1 MLTPRKRITKKQLK
15 EDKLVTLYAKSRDW
29 VEANFKLVSGA
40 AAVIL
45 LLIVGCVTIR
55 SLNWG
60 FNALVARRIINTCV
74 GILYSMARA
83 E

>member
-40 AAVIL
+40 AAVI
-45 LLIVGCVTIR
+45 
-55 SLNWG
+55 
-60 FNALVARRIINTCV
+60 FKHKTCQ
-74 GILYSMARA
+74 GHKCI
-83 E
+83 